1 MGVSGAYQLGCLG
14 DVCWVPVA
22 WSLGKA
28 VFSGFPAVLW
38 TPRVEDDFPLSFT
51 WSGFCGVIKTLDTGV
66 GSGPLTLKGK
76 VVLVPPCLCTWT
88 AGRQM
93 AAPLTCPGP
102 QVTSYRADWL
112 QADCTE
118 PRSVQVLVSGGEI
131 GWQWCRDTRGW
142 SPG

>member
-28 VFSGFPAVLW
+28 LFSGFPAVLW

-102 QVTSYRADWL
+102 QVTSLCSWCHREIKSPASRGQWAAAWAPEGTRLRAKI
-112 QADCTE
+112 AR
-118 PRSVQVLVSGGEI
+118 P
-131 GWQWCRDTRGW
+131 
-142 SPG
+142 